1 MSYPNLHAALAR
13 ERQNAFLAQAADD
26 RRARHARLARR
37 ARRSGAAGSAVS
49 RPASRLL
56 PGWLLP
62 SRLLPSRLLPG
73 WPVRAAKGKRV
84 VLRDGSQVLIRPV
97 QGSDAPLLAD
107 GFARLSVRSRQLR
120 FMTGKPQLTPAE
132 LRYFTEVDHHDHEA
146 IGALDLLDGR
156 GVGIARYIRSADDPR
171 SAEMAITIIDE
182 WHRRGLGT
190 ELLTRL
196 SDRARQAGIRRF
208 TALVAGEN
216 RAVIGLLRKMGA
228 ELVGRESVTMEYE
241 MMLVP
246 GRAPGRV
253 PATAAAPGQG
263 AAAGG
268 QRARAAVLA
277 CAQPALSPA
286 WDEAAVSRW

>member
-1 MSYPNLHAALAR
+1 M
-13 ERQNAFLAQAADD
+13 
-26 RRARHARLARR
+26 
-37 ARRSGAAGSAVS
+37 
-49 RPASRLL
+49 
-56 PGWLLP
+56 
-62 SRLLPSRLLPG
+62 
-73 WPVRAAKGKRV
+73 
-84 VLRDGSQVLIRPV
+84 LRDGSQVLIRPV
-97 QGSDAPLLAD
+97 QGTDVPLLAD

-156 GVGIARYIRSADDPR
+156 GVGIARYIRSADDPQ

-216 RAVIGLLRKMGA
+216 RAVIGLLRRMGA
-228 ELVGRESVTMEYE
+228 ELVGRESVTMEYQ

-246 GRAPGRV
+246 GRARGRV
-253 PATAAAPGQG
+253 PAAA
-263 AAAGG
+263 AAAGQG
-268 QRARAAVLA
+268 ARAAVLA
-277 CAQPALSPA
+277 TTQPAPSPA
-286 WDEAAVSRW
+286 WEEAAVSRW